1 MDYQELNLKS
11 GDVLTA
17 AHMAHIEEG
26 IDTVTAEV
34 AKIKTAKIILR
45 NDSTE
50 NWAAVAD
57 TVILAEGEPAIEFD
71 ENNNAKLKIGD
82 GLRVWKDL
90 PYLAAESDNPE
101 GGGEV
106 VIPDDIQEQMDALT
120 NLVNGFD
127 IRIQNAESSANA
139 AVLAS
144 EEIRG
149 IVDQL
154 LADVAASAEAQN
166 AAIAEM
172 KTTVETAVSTVE
184 GMLTDVESIKFTQE
198 QQEEKINTANNRVD
212 ILVSNFTD
220 VAEFDNAEL
229 VDIRAGY
236 DGKTY
241 ESAGAAIRQIGYD
254 LNALGENLEGALG
267 KDIVDGLAYEGTQLY
282 LTSGG
287 VKVGDPVT
295 VIGGGGGGNANQT
308 YTMTLLN
315 LLDSRA
321 ITITGED
328 ECILEFSYHSIDDDG
343 FNDGAGIGQIFV
355 NNSLV
360 STLNIPQGNNSF
372 NITPHLSKGDNNVK
386 IQVENSEG
394 GRKTLTYTVNVLV
407 LSVTTTAPKM
417 STYSGQVSLPY
428 TVTGAGTKNVHFFM
442 DGREFATESVVTSGA
457 SRVIVIPQQ
466 EDGAH
471 ILQIRAEVP
480 NGLLDVIKSNT
491 LELGML
497 YYSSTTTTQAILMMS
512 YEGPAVVEQ
521 GATIKF
527 PYMVYDP
534 FLQTTDITLNVYDE
548 EGNLYHTAPLQVDQ
562 SPKEWVTQD
571 YPAGKVKFEIVC
583 QDTVAS
589 TVIDVKPT
597 TFDKEI
603 ITDSCVLDFNARG
616 RSNNEA
622 NPAQWKYE
630 RIDAPV
636 DATEE
641 EKYYTAEFNGFGWAN
656 IDGWIDTKDGQ
667 TALRFLPGDT
677 MSINCKPFETDFRVS
692 GYTIEAEFETHN
704 VRDYDSI
711 IITSLDSGRGL
722 LIKSQY
728 ASLSSEQKS
737 VSIQFKEDTRVRVSF
752 VVEPTSLYRF
762 VYIYIN
768 GVMSG
773 AIQYPANDDFAQ
785 IEPVNISIGSES
797 CGLDLYS
804 LRMYSKGFTRQEQL
818 NNFICDRP
826 TLADRIAANDRNN
839 VLDDNN
845 QVSISHLPMHLPY
858 MIIECEEL
866 PQYKGDKKPNKS
878 VTYVEPLHPER
889 SFTATGVQLDV
900 QGTSSAGYPVK
911 NYKVSLKSG
920 LTYTNSG
927 ETAKGF
933 PVIAGGLEGKNIC
946 LKADFAS
953 SEQANNVCLVDYYE
967 ELSPYKNP
975 AQLADDRVRT
985 AIRGFPCVVFWRD
998 TVNNVTTFIG
1008 KYNFNDDK
1016 SNENVFG
1023 FDRDKYPMCECV
1035 EFKNNVNPLV
1045 KFQSSD
1051 YEKMITDEKGKLVK
1065 AWTDAFEFRFPDL
1078 DDPYS
1083 DYTRFKRMTDW
1094 VYSTWIGGAT
1104 NEKLEED
1111 IEYPKWDNPKEET
1124 VLYTHD
1130 TEDYRL
1136 SKFRAEFDQ
1145 YFVKDAMT
1153 FYYLFTEVFL
1163 LVDNRAKNM
1172 FLTTFDGDHW
1182 FPIPYDMDTAIGI
1195 NNEGELVSEYDLED
1209 YDPASYD
1216 TGDSSTIFNCD
1227 DSALWVNFYK
1237 VFKDDVSSM
1246 YDTLRGGTKFNYEYI
1261 NEKMRDHQTQW
1272 PEAIW
1277 NEDGYNKYIGSFI
1290 NKGEDY
1296 LEMLQ
1301 GDKKAQRD
1309 WWLFNSFKY
1318 RDSKY
1323 FTADAKSNFITL
1335 RLYAIKG
1342 GITLTPYQHLHPRVK
1357 FGSTVAMS
1365 PDDNGRVKRNTSINF
1380 KYPLGED
1387 VSVTDLETYIY
1398 SADRI
1403 SSIEDLSHLKVGLA
1417 KFAAATKLQQIILG
1431 SEAEGYQN
1439 PNLKSLEVGNNE
1451 LLTLVN
1457 ISNCNSPEFT
1467 SLDLSGCHGL
1477 VTLLAEGTKLTG
1489 VALPNGGHLT
1499 TLKLPETIANLT
1511 IQNQKN
1517 IETLSLQGQENLTTL
1532 RIEGTPG
1539 LPIESLI
1546 NDSPLLN
1553 RVRLTNIE
1561 WNATSEETLRITIDK
1576 LMAAKG
1582 LDANGLNLEKAVVTG
1597 RVHVKEISDSFLEE
1611 INDRFPEL
1619 VIVVNGVAKYFVRY
1633 ADWDNTL
1640 LYRYIATEGT
1650 AAIDPIEAG
1659 YVEIPVRPDTETAKY
1674 TYKGWSETPETIHRP
1689 YSIIAQYLGEYLV
1702 TFYDDEDNILSQE
1715 WVVEGNSA
1723 TDPVASGK
1731 VSAPKRKETEKYTY
1745 SYAGWDLDFTNIDG
1759 TNLKFYPKFNEEL
1772 RSFWVYFYN
1781 DEIKLQESKIFY
1793 GDVPI
1798 YTGSDNIQKMIG
1810 GEPSPYY
1817 EFSGWSPDPTQPIT
1831 KSMTYYAQ
1839 FAFDGYIEESWE
1851 QIVEDCKA
1859 GNISKYGLGGRKR
1872 LTYTIAGQESTIE
1885 MEIVGKNHDELAQ
1898 TSADYNGGAKTAS
1911 MSFMAIVM
1919 GSELWNMNSS
1929 IYNDW
1934 DGIVDGQ
1941 PKPEGAAGYNYGG
1954 WGESRMRKRLQEEF
1968 FGALPAV
1975 LQNNI
1980 KAVVKLSDRGDYYP
1994 GVLNRTEDKLWLP
2007 STAELNIEVY
2017 NTVPSMGQGKPYP
2030 LYNIDSSR
2038 IKARGSNNAEYWT
2051 RSSTRNDSHQWRYID
2066 SRGVLGSNGGS
2077 SSKPVAVGFC
2087 L

>member
-1 MDYQELNLKS
+1 MDYRNSNMVKN
-11 GDVLTA
+11 
-17 AHMAHIEEG
+17 
-26 IDTVTAEV
+26 
-34 AKIKTAKIILR
+34 AKIILR
-45 NDSTE
+45 NDTSL
-50 NWAAVAD
+50 NWTSEED
-57 TVILAEGEPAIEFD
+57 NILLQRGEPAIEFD
-71 ENNNAKLKIGD
+71 ENNIAKLKIGD
-82 GLRVWKDL
+82 GQRTWNEL
-90 PYLAAESDNPE
+90 PYLGGNTE

-106 VIPDDIQEQMDALT
+106 VIPDNIQEQMNALT
-120 NLVNGFD
+120 ELVNSFNT
-127 IRIQNAESSANA
+127 RIQNAESSANA

-154 LADVAASAEAQN
+154 LANVAASTEAQN

-172 KTTVETAVSTVE
+172 KTTVETAVDTVE

-254 LNALGENLEGALG
+254 LNALSENLEGALG

-287 VKVGDPVT
+287 EKVGDPVT
-295 VIGGGGGGNANQT
+295 VIGGGGGNANQT

-360 STLNIPQGNNSF
+360 STLNVPQGDNSF

-394 GRKTLTYTVNVLV
+394 GRKTLTYTVSVLI

-428 TVTGAGTKNVHFFM
+428 TVTGAGTKNVRFFM

-512 YEGPAVVEQ
+512 YEGPAVIEQ

-571 YPAGKVKFEIVC
+571 YPAGKIKFEIVC
-583 QDTVAS
+583 KDTTVS

-603 ITDSCVLDFNARG
+603 ITDSCILDFNARG
-616 RSNNEA
+616 RSNNES
-622 NPAQWKYE
+622 NPAQWKYNDIE
-630 RIDAPV
+630 
-636 DATEE
+636 AT
-641 EKYYTAEFNGFGWAN
+641 FDGFGWAN
-656 IDGWIDTKDGQ
+656 IDGWIDTEDGQ

-677 MSINCKPFETDFRVS
+677 MNINYKPFESDFRVS

-711 IITSLDSGRGL
+711 IIASEDGGRGL
-722 LIKSQY
+722 VIKSQ
-728 ASLSSEQKS
+728 AAGLSSEQSAVS
-737 VSIQFKEDTRVRVSF
+737 VQFKEDSRVRIGF
-752 VVEPTSLYRF
+752 IVEQSSLYRF
-762 VYIYIN
+762 VYTYIN
-768 GVMSG
+768 GIMCGV
-773 AIQYPANDDFAQ
+773 IRYPENDDFSQ
-785 IEPVNISIGSES
+785 MNPVTISIGSES

-804 LRMYSKGFTRQEQL
+804 LRMYTKGFTRQEQL

-826 TLADRIAANDRNN
+826 TLAQRIEANDRNN

-845 QVSISHLPMHLPY
+845 QVSISHLPMHMPY
-858 MIIECEEL
+858 MILECEEL
-866 PQYKGDKKPNKS
+866 PQYKGDKKKDKS
-878 VTYVEPLHPER
+878 VTYIEPLHPER
-889 SFTATGVQLDV
+889 NFTAKGVQLDV

-911 NYKVSLKSG
+911 NYKVSLKNG
-920 LTYTNSG
+920 LTYSSDG
-927 ETAKGF
+927 KTASGF

-967 ELSPYKNP
+967 MLSPYKTP
-975 AQLADDRVRT
+975 AQEEEERCRT
-985 AIRGFPCVVFWRD
+985 AVRGFPCVVFWRD
-998 TVNNVTTFIG
+998 TVNNTTTFIG

-1023 FDRDKYPMCECV
+1023 FDRDKYPNCECV
-1035 EFKNNVNPLV
+1035 EFCNNTSDRVLFNRSEYEEWGVDKDGNPI
-1045 KFQSSD
+1045 
-1051 YEKMITDEKGKLVK
+1051 E
-1065 AWTDAFEFRFPDL
+1065 AWRLDFEYRFPDL
-1078 DDPYS
+1078 DDPYK
-1083 DYTRFKRMTDW
+1083 DYTHFKRMTDW
-1094 VYSTWIGGAT
+1094 VVSTNRKLVT
-1104 NEKLEED
+1104 NEELEAPIKYKHWSTD
-1111 IEYPKWDNPKEET
+1111 EET
-1124 VLYTHD
+1124 EFTHD

-1136 SKFRAEFDQ
+1136 SKFKVEFEQ
-1145 YFVKDAMT
+1145 YFIKDAMI
-1153 FYYLFTEVFL
+1153 FYYLFTEVFIL
-1163 LVDNRAKNM
+1163 ADNRAKNL

-1195 NNEGELVSEYDLED
+1195 NNEGALVFEYDLED
-1209 YDPASYD
+1209 TD
-1216 TGDSSTIFNCD
+1216 TPNGANVFTGQN
-1227 DSALWVNFYK
+1227 SALWHNVRD
-1237 VFKDDVSSM
+1237 VFAAERRKRYQD
-1246 YDTLRGGTKFNYEYI
+1246 LRSNNASFNYDFI
-1261 NEKMRDHQTQW
+1261 NNKMKNHQSAW
-1272 PEAIW
+1272 SEAIW
-1277 NEDGYNKYIGSFI
+1277 NEDEYNKYIGSLI
-1290 NKGEDY
+1290 NKGENY

-1301 GDKKAQRD
+1301 GNKMAQRD
-1309 WWLFNSFKY
+1309 WWLYNGFKY

-1323 FTADAKSNFITL
+1323 NAGDAESNYITL
-1335 RLYAIKG
+1335 RCYQVG
-1342 GITLTPYQHLHPRVK
+1342 NITVTPYSHICPRIK
-1357 FGSTVAMS
+1357 YGSVYA
-1365 PDDNGRVKRNTSINF
+1365 GGERVKRNVPVELVCTQD
-1380 KYPLGED
+1380 EMD
-1387 VSVTDLETYIY
+1387 DTEVYIY

-1403 SSIEDLSHLKVGLA
+1403 ANIGDLSHLKVGLA
-1417 KFAAATKLQQIILG
+1417 VFSAATKLQSITLG
-1431 SEAEGYQN
+1431 SEAEGYEN
-1439 PNLKSLEVGNNE
+1439 PNLYSLEVGNNE
-1451 LLTLVN
+1451 LLTLINV
-1457 ISNCNSPEFT
+1457 SNCTSEKFT
-1467 SLDLSGCHGL
+1467 SLDVSGCHGL
-1477 VTLLAEGTKLTG
+1477 ETILAENTKLTG
-1489 VALPNGGHLT
+1489 VVLPNGGHLT
-1499 TLKLPETIANLT
+1499 TLKLPATIANLT

-1517 IETLSLQGQENLTTL
+1517 IETLSLQSLENLTTL

-1561 WNATSEETLRITIDK
+1561 WNATSEETLRVTIDK

-1582 LDANGLNLEKAVVTG
+1582 LDASGLNLDKAVVTG
-1597 RVHVKEISDSFLEE
+1597 RVHIKEISDSFLEE

-1633 ADWDNTL
+1633 ADWNNTL

-1689 YSIIAQYLGEYLV
+1689 YSIIAQYTGEYLV
-1702 TFYDDEDNILSQE
+1702 RFYDLEGNILNGGEQ
-1715 WVVEGNSA
+1715 WVREGESA
-1723 TDPVASGK
+1723 LDPVATGLAA
-1731 VSAPKRKETEKYTY
+1731 APKKESTQKYDY
-1745 SYAGWDLDFTNIDG
+1745 YFSNWDLDFTNIDG
-1759 TNLKFYPKFNEEL
+1759 TNLVFYPVFREEL
-1772 RSFWVYFYN
+1772 RSYWVRFYN
-1781 DEIKLQESKIFY
+1781 DEEKIQESRVFY
-1793 GDVPI
+1793 GDIPI
-1798 YTGSDNIQKMIG
+1798 FTGDIETIYKYIG
-1810 GEPSPYY
+1810 GEVSPYY
-1817 EFSGWSPDPTQPIT
+1817 EFIGWDPDPTQPILGDT
-1831 KSMTYYAQ
+1831 NFYAQ
-1839 FAFDGYIEESWE
+1839 FSFDGYIEDSWE
-1851 QIVEDCKA
+1851 EIIANCKA
-1859 GNISKYGLGGRKR
+1859 GNIDKYGLGGRKQI
-1872 LTYTIAGQESTIE
+1872 TYTLAGVESTVE
-1885 MEIVGKNHDELAQ
+1885 MEIVGKNHDKLVA
-1898 TSADYNGGAKTAS
+1898 TSDDYNNGASTAS
-1911 MSFMAIVM
+1911 LSFM
-1919 GSELWNMNSS
+1919 
-1929 IYNDW
+1929 
-1934 DGIVDGQ
+1934 GIVLGRESWYMNATATNEWNANEEVFPFPDKTSTW
-1941 PKPEGAAGYNYGG
+1941 PAGFNWGG
-1954 WGESRMRKRLQEEF
+1954 WEFTKMRKNLQGELF
-1968 FGALPAV
+1968 AALPAE

-1980 KAVVKLSDRGDYYP
+1980 KPVIKLCDFGRYYP
-1994 GVLNRTEDKLWLP
+1994 DEMNSTNDTLWIP
-2007 STAELNIEVY
+2007 SARELNGETY
-2017 NTVPSMGQGKPYP
+2017 GTVATHGQGEPYP
-2030 LYNIDSSR
+2030 IFNLASSR
-2038 IKARGSNNAEYWT
+2038 IKQSGRDNSRVAYWT
-2051 RSSTRNDSHQWRYID
+2051 RSSDRNSSHNYRYVD
-2066 SRGVLGSNGGS
+2066 MRGN
-2077 SSKPVAVGFC
+2077 VAGNSGANSMAVAFGFC

>member
-127 IRIQNAESSANA
+127 TRIQNAESSANA

-166 AAIAEM
+166 ATIAEM
-172 KTTVETAVSTVE
+172 KTTVETAVGTVE

-287 VKVGDPVT
+287 EKVGDPVT

-328 ECILEFSYHSIDDDG
+328 ECVLEFSYHSIDDDG

-360 STLNIPQGNNSF
+360 STLNVPQGDNSF

-394 GRKTLTYTVNVLV
+394 GRKTLTYTVSVLV

-428 TVTGAGTKNVHFFM
+428 TVTGAGTKNVRFFM

-534 FLQTTDITLNVYDE
+534 FLQTTDIALNIYDK
-548 EGNLYHTAPLQVDQ
+548 EGNLYHTSPLQVDQ

-583 QDTVAS
+583 QDTVTS

-603 ITDSCVLDFNARG
+603 ITDSCILDFNARG
-616 RSNNEA
+616 RSNNES
-622 NPAQWKYE
+622 NPAQWKYNDIE
-630 RIDAPV
+630 
-636 DATEE
+636 AT
-641 EKYYTAEFNGFGWAN
+641 FDGFGWAN
-656 IDGWIDTKDGQ
+656 IDGWIDTEDGQ

-677 MSINCKPFETDFRVS
+677 MNINYKPFESDFRVS

-704 VRDYDSI
+704 VRDYDSVI
-711 IITSLDSGRGL
+711 IASENGGRGL
-722 LIKSQY
+722 VIKSQ
-728 ASLSSEQKS
+728 AAGLSSEQSAVS
-737 VSIQFKEDTRVRVSF
+737 VQFKEDSRVRIGF
-752 VVEPTSLYRF
+752 IVEQSSLYRF
-762 VYIYIN
+762 VYTYIN
-768 GVMSG
+768 GVMCG
-773 AIQYPANDDFAQ
+773 VIRYPENDDFSQ
-785 IEPVNISIGSES
+785 MNPVTISIGSES

-804 LRMYSKGFTRQEQL
+804 LRMYTKGFTRQEQL

-826 TLADRIAANDRNN
+826 TLAERIEANDRNN

-845 QVSISHLPMHLPY
+845 QVSISHLPMHMPY

-866 PQYKGDKKPNKS
+866 PQYKGDKKKDKS
-878 VTYVEPLHPER
+878 VTYIEPLHPER
-889 SFTATGVQLDV
+889 NFTAKGVQLDV
-900 QGTSSAGYPVK
+900 QGTSSSGYPVK
-911 NYKVSLKSG
+911 NYKVSLKKG
-920 LTYTNSG
+920 LTYSSDG
-927 ETAKGF
+927 KAASGF
-933 PVIAGGLEGKNIC
+933 PIIAGGLEGKNIC

-967 ELSPYKNP
+967 MLSPYKTP
-975 AQLADDRVRT
+975 AQEEEERCRIAV
-985 AIRGFPCVVFWRD
+985 RGFPCVVFWRD
-998 TVNNVTTFIG
+998 TVNNTTTFIG

-1023 FDRDKYPMCECV
+1023 FDRDRYPNCECV
-1035 EFKNNVNPLV
+1035 EFCNNTSDRVLFNRSEYEEWGVDKDGNPI
-1045 KFQSSD
+1045 
-1051 YEKMITDEKGKLVK
+1051 E
-1065 AWTDAFEFRFPDL
+1065 AWRLDFEYRFPDL
-1078 DDPYS
+1078 DDPYK
-1083 DYTRFKRMTDW
+1083 DYTHFKRMTDW
-1094 VYSTWIGGAT
+1094 VVSTNRKLVT
-1104 NEKLEED
+1104 NEEFEAPIKYKHWSTD
-1111 IEYPKWDNPKEET
+1111 KETEF
-1124 VLYTHD
+1124 THD

-1136 SKFRAEFDQ
+1136 SKFKAEFEQ
-1145 YFVKDAMT
+1145 YFIKDAMI
-1153 FYYLFTEVFL
+1153 FYYLFTEVFIL
-1163 LVDNRAKNM
+1163 ADNRAKNL

-1195 NNEGELVSEYDLED
+1195 NNEGALVFEYDLED
-1209 YDPASYD
+1209 TD
-1216 TGDSSTIFNCD
+1216 TPNGANVFTGQN
-1227 DSALWVNFYK
+1227 SALWHNVRD
-1237 VFKDDVSSM
+1237 VFAAERRKM
-1246 YDTLRGGTKFNYEYI
+1246 YQDLRSNNTSFNYDFI
-1261 NEKMRDHQTQW
+1261 NNKMKNHQSAW

-1277 NEDGYNKYIGSFI
+1277 NEDEYNKYIGSLI
-1290 NKGEDY
+1290 NKGENY

-1301 GDKKAQRD
+1301 GNKMAQRD
-1309 WWLFNSFKY
+1309 WWLYNGFKY

-1323 FTADAKSNFITL
+1323 NAGDAESNYITL
-1335 RLYAIKG
+1335 RCYQVG
-1342 GITLTPYQHLHPRVK
+1342 NITVTPYSHICPRIK
-1357 FGSTVAMS
+1357 YGSVYA
-1365 PDDNGRVKRNTSINF
+1365 GGERVKRNVPVELVCTQD
-1380 KYPLGED
+1380 EMD
-1387 VSVTDLETYIY
+1387 DTEVYIY

-1403 SSIEDLSHLKVGLA
+1403 ANVGDLSHLKVGLA
-1417 KFAAATKLQQIILG
+1417 VFSAATKLQSIILG
-1431 SEAEGYQN
+1431 SEAEGYEN
-1439 PNLKSLEVGNNE
+1439 PNLYSLEVGNNE
-1451 LLTLVN
+1451 LLTLINV
-1457 ISNCNSPEFT
+1457 SNCTSEKFT
-1467 SLDLSGCHGL
+1467 SLDVSGCHGL
-1477 VTLLAEGTKLTG
+1477 ETLLAENTKLTG
-1489 VALPNGGHLT
+1489 VVLPNGGHLT

-1561 WNATSEETLRITIDK
+1561 WNATSEETLRTTIDK

-1597 RVHVKEISDSFLEE
+1597 RVHVNEISDSFLEE

>member
-1 MDYQELNLKS
+1 MDYKELNQTENKVS
-11 GDVLTA
+11 VKATQ
-17 AHMAHIEEG
+17 
-26 IDTVTAEV
+26 AEKGV
-34 AKIKTAKIILR
+34 KTARIILR
-45 NDSTE
+45 NDLTN
-50 NWAAVAD
+50 NWITVED
-57 TVILAEGEPAIEFD
+57 NVILDKGEPAVEFD
-71 ENNNAKLKIGD
+71 NDNNIKLKIGD
-82 GLRVWKDL
+82 GLRVWKEL
-90 PYLAAESDNPE
+90 PYVTANAE
-101 GGGEV
+101 GGNGEV
-106 VIPDDIQEQMDALT
+106 VIPEDIQEQIDQLNAL
-120 NLVNGFD
+120 VMGFD
-127 IRIQNAESSANA
+127 SRIHNAEADVSA
-139 AVLAS
+139 AVLTA
-144 EEIRG
+144 EGAE
-149 IVDQL
+149 
-154 LADVAASAEAQN
+154 ADIEKLRDEMNIFSEAQN
-166 AAIAEM
+166 SALLEIQNIAIESAA
-172 KTTVETAVSTVE
+172 KVETVHTTIKTIETAQNEQAMKIDATTASVDNFIASY
-184 GMLTDVESIKFTQE
+184 TDKG
-198 QQEEKINTANNRVD
+198 D
-212 ILVSNFTD
+212 
-220 VAEFDNAEL
+220 FDSAEL
-229 VDIRAGY
+229 VDMRVGY
-236 DGKTY
+236 DGKTHA
-241 ESAGAAIRQIGYD
+241 SAGAAVRQIGYD
-254 LNALGENLEGALG
+254 LNQLGANLEGALG
-267 KDIVDGLAYEGTQLY
+267 KEIVDGLTYEGNQLY

-287 VKVGDPVT
+287 EKVGESVT
-295 VIGGGGGGNANQT
+295 ITSGGTGGGGINQT

-328 ECILEFSYHSIDDDG
+328 ECVLEFSYHSIDEDG
-343 FNDGAGIGQIFV
+343 FNDGAGLGQIYV

-360 STLNIPQGNNSF
+360 ATLSVPQGDNSF
-372 NITPHLSKGDNNVK
+372 NITSHLSKGENSVK
-386 IQVENSEG
+386 IQIENSEG
-394 GRKTLTYTVNVLV
+394 ARKVLTYSVNVLI
-407 LSVTTTAPKM
+407 LAVTTTAPKM
-417 STYSGQVSLPY
+417 STYSGRVSLPY
-428 TVTGAGTKNVHFFM
+428 TVTGSGAKTVHFIM
-442 DGREFATESVVTSGA
+442 DGLEFASEVVTSSGS
-457 SRVIVIPQQ
+457 SRVIVIPEQL
-466 EDGAH
+466 DGAH
-471 ILQIRAEVP
+471 ILQIQAEVS
-480 NGLLDVIKSNT
+480 NGLLDTIKSNV

-497 YYSSTTTTQAILMMS
+497 YYSTTTTTQAILLMNN
-512 YEGPAVVEQ
+512 EGPTTVEQ
-521 GATIKF
+521 GATLKF
-527 PYMVYDP
+527 PYLVYDP
-534 FLQTTDITLNVYDE
+534 FLQTTAISLNIYSEDGE
-548 EGNLYHTAPLQVDQ
+548 LYHSSSLQVDQ
-562 SPKEWVTQD
+562 SPKEWITQD
-571 YPAGKVKFEIVC
+571 YPAGKVKFEIIC
-583 QDTVAS
+583 KDAT
-589 TVIDVKPT
+589 TYKIIDVKPT
-597 TFDKEI
+597 TFNKEI

-704 VRDYDSI
+704 VRDYDSV
-711 IITSLDSGRGL
+711 IITSLESGRGL

-773 AIQYPANDDFAQ
+773 AIQYPVNDDFAQ

-839 VLDDNN
+839 ILDDNN
-845 QVSISHLPMHLPY
+845 QVSISHLPMHIPY

-866 PQYKGDKKPNKS
+866 PQYKGDKKKNKS

-927 ETAKGF
+927 ETAGGF

-953 SEQANNVCLVDYYE
+953 SEQANNICLVDYYE

-985 AIRGFPCVVFWRD
+985 AVRGFPCVVFWRD
-998 TVNNVTTFIG
+998 TVNNTTTFIG

-1035 EFKNNVNPLV
+1035 EFRNNVNPLV

-1104 NEKLEED
+1104 NEKLKED

-1237 VFKDDVSSM
+1237 VFKDDVSAM

-1261 NEKMRDHQTQW
+1261 NEKMRNHQTQW

-1277 NEDGYNKYIGSFI
+1277 NEDEYNKYIGSFI

-1296 LEMLQ
+1296 LDMLQ

-1335 RLYAIKG
+1335 RLYAIKD

-1489 VALPNGGHLT
+1489 VALPNGGHLSV
-1499 TLKLPETIANLT
+1499 LKLPETIANLT

-1517 IETLSLQGQENLTTL
+1517 ITTLSLQGQDNLTTL
-1532 RIEGTPG
+1532 RLEGTPG
-1539 LPIESLI
+1539 LPIEGLI
-1546 NDSPLLN
+1546 NNSPILN

-1561 WNATSEETLRITIDK
+1561 WNATNESTLRLTIDK

-1582 LDANGLNLEKAVVTG
+1582 LDANGLNLDKAVVTG
-1597 RVHVKEISDSFLEE
+1597 RVYIKEISDSFLEE
-1611 INDRFPEL
+1611 INDYFPEL
-1619 VIVVNGVAKYFVRY
+1619 VVVVNGVAKYFVRY

-1650 AAIDPIEAG
+1650 AAIDPIEKG
-1659 YVEIPVRPDTETAKY
+1659 YIEAPLRDNTERAHY
-1674 TYKGWSETPETIHRP
+1674 VYKGWSELPVDIRKP
-1689 YSIIAQYLGEYLV
+1689 YSIIARYEGEYLV
-1702 TFYDDEDNILSQE
+1702 SFYRYEVNTPNNEVGSQQWIKE
-1715 WVVEGNSA
+1715 YEGA
-1723 TDPVASGK
+1723 KEP
-1731 VSAPKRKETEKYTY
+1731 VSAGYMTAPRKDSSDAYNYKFVGWNPDYTY
-1745 SYAGWDLDFTNIDG
+1745 IDG
-1759 TNLKFYPKFNEEL
+1759 SVYDFYPVFDEEL
-1772 RSFWVYFYN
+1772 RSYPVYFYN
-1781 DEIKLQESKIFY
+1781 DNIKLQDSRVYY
-1793 GDVPI
+1793 GDTAIFTGNVDEI
-1798 YTGSDNIQKMIG
+1798 YKYIG
-1810 GEPSPYY
+1810 EEISPYY
-1817 EFSGWSPDPTQPIT
+1817 EFTGWSPDPTEPIT
-1831 KSMTYYAQ
+1831 GPTTFYAQ
-1839 FAFDGYIEESWE
+1839 FAFDGYIEDSWE
-1851 QIVEDCKA
+1851 QIIEACKN
-1859 GNISKYGLGGRKR
+1859 GDISKYGLGGRKK
-1872 LTYTIAGQESTIE
+1872 LNFTFKGVEMEAE
-1885 MEIVGKNHDELAQ
+1885 MEIVGKNHDILSVSDEA
-1898 TSADYNGGAKTAS
+1898 YNNGAETAAL
-1911 MSFMAIVM
+1911 SFMMCVLNKPFTRVM
-1919 GSELWNMNSS
+1919 NNSAPQWDNGS
-1929 IYNDW
+1929 YNEN
-1934 DGIVDGQ
+1934 GQ
-1941 PKPEGAAGYNYGG
+1941 LNAGYNNGG
-1954 WGESRMRKRLQEEF
+1954 WAETAIRKELHEEF
-1968 FGALPAV
+1968 FSILPAE
-1975 LQNNI
+1975 LQANI
-1980 KAVVKLSDRGDYYP
+1980 KSVKKLSDRGYYAQY
-1994 GVLNRTEDKLWLP
+1994 LNETEDLVWIP
-2007 STAELNIEVY
+2007 SAAELNADVAGEV
-2017 NTVPSMGQGKPYP
+2017 VLGQGKPYP
-2030 LYNIDSSR
+2030 LFNLNTSR
-2038 IKARGSNNAEYWT
+2038 IKKDANGRALDYWT
-2051 RSSTRNDSHQWRYID
+2051 RSSGLGLSHFFSYVAT
-2066 SRGVLGSNGGS
+2066 SGYVYYNVGGAARLLT
-2077 SSKPVAVGFC
+2077 VAFGFC

>member
-1 MDYQELNLKS
+1 MDYQDEK
-11 GDVLTA
+11 
-17 AHMAHIEEG
+17 G

-34 AKIKTAKIILR
+34 VKIKKTKIILR
-45 NDSTE
+45 NDSIK
-50 NWAAVAD
+50 NWATVAD
-57 TVILAEGEPAIEFD
+57 TVILDRGEPAIEFD

-82 GLRVWKDL
+82 GLRVWNNL
-90 PYLAAESDNPE
+90 PYLVSESNNTE

-106 VIPDDIQEQMDALT
+106 VIPDNIQEQIDALT

-127 IRIQNAESSANA
+127 TRIQNAESSSNA
-139 AVLAS
+139 AILAS

-149 IVDQL
+149 VVDQL
-154 LADVAASAEAQN
+154 LSDVAASAEAQN
-166 AAIAEM
+166 SKIAEM
-172 KTTVETAVSTVE
+172 KTTVENAVNTVE
-184 GMLTDVESIKFTQE
+184 NMSADVESIKFTQE
-198 QQEEKINTANNRVD
+198 QQEEKINAANNRVD
-212 ILVSNFTD
+212 ILVSGFTD
-220 VAEFDNAEL
+220 NAEFDNAEL
-229 VDIRAGY
+229 IDIRAGY

-241 ESAGAAIRQIGYD
+241 NSAGAAVRQIGYD

-267 KDIVDGLAYEGTQLY
+267 KDIVDGLAYEGNQLY

-287 VKVGDPVT
+287 EKVGDPVT
-295 VIGGGGGGNANQT
+295 VIGGGGGNANQT

-315 LLDSRA
+315 LLDNRA
-321 ITITGED
+321 ITITDED
-328 ECILEFSYHSIDDDG
+328 ECILKFSYHSIDDDG
-343 FNDGAGIGQIFV
+343 VDDGAGIGQIFV

-360 STLNIPQGNNSF
+360 STLNIPQGDNSF
-372 NITPHLSKGDNNVK
+372 NITSHLSKGDNNVK
-386 IQVENSEG
+386 IQVENSES
-394 GRKTLTYTVNVLV
+394 GRKTLTYTVTVLI

-428 TVTGAGTKNVHFFM
+428 TVTGAGTKNVRFFM
-442 DGREFATESVVTSGA
+442 DGREFATESVITSGA

-497 YYSSTTTTQAILMMS
+497 YYSSTTTTQAILMMN
-512 YEGPAVVEQ
+512 YEGPAIVEQ
-521 GATIKF
+521 GSTIKF

-534 FLQTTDITLNVYDE
+534 FLQTTDITLNIYDE
-548 EGNLYHTAPLQVDQ
+548 EENLYYTASLQVDQ

-571 YPAGKVKFEIVC
+571 YPEGRVKFEIVC
-583 QDTVAS
+583 KDTVVS
-589 TVIDVKPT
+589 TIVDVKPT
-597 TFDKEI
+597 TFNKEI

-616 RSNNEA
+616 RSNNEN
-622 NPAQWKYE
+622 NPAQWKYNDIE
-630 RIDAPV
+630 
-636 DATEE
+636 AT
-641 EKYYTAEFNGFGWAN
+641 FNGFGWAN
-656 IDGWIDTKDGQ
+656 IDGWIDTENGQ

-677 MSINCKPFETDFRVS
+677 MNINYKPFENDFRVK
-692 GYTIEAEFETHN
+692 GCTIEAEFETHN

-711 IITSLDSGRGL
+711 IITSLESGRGL

-728 ASLSSEQKS
+728 AQLSSEQKS
-737 VSIQFKEDTRVRVSF
+737 ISIQFKEDTRVRVTF
-752 VVEPTSLYRF
+752 IIEPISLHRL
-762 VYIYIN
+762 VYVYVN

-773 AIQYPANDDFAQ
+773 VIQYPDNDDFSQ
-785 IEPVNISIGSES
+785 INPIEITIGSES

-804 LRMYSKGFTRQEQL
+804 LRMYSKGFTRKEQL

-826 TLADRIAANDRNN
+826 TLAERIEKNDKNN
-839 VLDDNN
+839 ILDDNE
-845 QVSISHLPMHLPY
+845 QISIANLPMHIPY
-858 MIIECEEL
+858 IILECPEL
-866 PQYKGDKKPNKS
+866 PQYKGDKKKNQS

-889 SFTATGVQLDV
+889 NFTATGVQLDV
-900 QGTSSAGYPVK
+900 QGTSSAGYPIK

-927 ETAKGF
+927 NKAAGF
-933 PVIAGGLEGKNIC
+933 PIKAGGLEGKVIC

-967 ELSPYKNP
+967 ELSPYKTP
-975 AQLADDRVRT
+975 AQEQDERVRT
-985 AIRGFPCVVFWRD
+985 AVRGFPCVVFWRN
-998 TVNNVTTFIG
+998 TETNETIFIG

-1016 SNENVFG
+1016 SNENIFG
-1023 FDRDKYPMCECV
+1023 FNRDIYPNCECV
-1035 EFKNNVNPLV
+1035 EFCNNVNPLV

-1051 YEKMITDEKGKLVK
+1051 YEQMITNEKGELVK
-1065 AWTDAFEFRFPDL
+1065 AWTDAFEYRFPDL
-1078 DDPYS
+1078 DEPYS
-1083 DYTRFKRMTDW
+1083 DYTQFKRMTDW
-1094 VYSTWIGGAT
+1094 VYSTWLGGVTSKTLKNPVEYRHWNT
-1104 NEKLEED
+1104 NVKTTFTE
-1111 IEYPKWDNPKEET
+1111 
-1124 VLYTHD
+1124 D

-1136 SKFRAEFDQ
+1136 SKFKAEFEN
-1145 YFVKDAMT
+1145 YFIKEAMT

-1163 LVDNRAKNM
+1163 LVDSRAKNM
-1172 FLTTFDGDHW
+1172 FLTTFDGEHW

-1195 NNEGELVSEYDLED
+1195 NNEGQLSFEYDLED

-1216 TGDSSTIFNCD
+1216 TEDNSTVFNCG

-1237 VFKDDVSSM
+1237 VFKNDVNTM
-1246 YDTLRGGTKFNYEYI
+1246 YNNLRSGTKFNYNYI
-1261 NEKMRDHQTQW
+1261 NNKMQKYQSEW

-1277 NEDGYNKYIGSFI
+1277 NEDGYNKYIGSFLD
-1290 NKGEDY
+1290 KGKNY
-1296 LEMLQ
+1296 LDMLQ

-1309 WWLFNSFKY
+1309 WWLFNGFKY

-1323 FTADAKSNFITL
+1323 YTADATSNFITL
-1335 RLYAIKG
+1335 RCYASG
-1342 GITLTPYQHLHPRVK
+1342 GITVTPYQHLHPRIK
-1357 FGSTVAMS
+1357 YGSTVAVS
-1365 PDDNGRVKRNTSINF
+1365 LKDSGRVKRNTPVLLEN
-1380 KYPLGED
+1380 PLGNVEIN
-1387 VSVTDLETYIY
+1387 DLETYIY

-1403 SSIEDLSHLKVGLA
+1403 ASVGDLSHLKVGLA
-1417 KFAAATKLQQIILG
+1417 DFAMATKLQEIILG

-1439 PNLKSLEVGNNE
+1439 SNLKSLTVGNNE

-1457 ISNCNSPEFT
+1457 VSNCNSEEFT
-1467 SLDLSGCHGL
+1467 NLDLSGCHGIE
-1477 VTLLAEGTKLTG
+1477 TILAEGTKLTG

-1517 IETLSLQGQENLTTL
+1517 IKTLSLQGQNNLTTL

-1546 NDSPLLN
+1546 NNSPILN

-1561 WNATSEETLRITIDK
+1561 WNATNEETLRITINK

-1597 RVHVKEISDSFLEE
+1597 RVHIKEISDSFLEE

-1619 VIVVNGVAKYFVRY
+1619 VIVVNGVAKYFIRY

-1659 YVEIPVRPDTETAKY
+1659 YIEIPIRPDTETAKY

-1689 YSIIAQYLGEYLV
+1689 YSIIAKYLGEYLV
-1702 TFYDDEDNILSQE
+1702 TFYDDEDNVLSQE
-1715 WVVEGNSA
+1715 WVIEGNSA
-1723 TDPVASGK
+1723 TDPVASGQ

-1759 TNLKFYPKFNEEL
+1759 TNLKFYPRFNEEL
-1772 RSFWVYFYN
+1772 RSFWIYFYN
-1781 DEIKLQESKIFY
+1781 DEIKLQESKIVY

-1798 YTGSDNIQKMIG
+1798 YTGSDDIQKMIG

-1839 FAFDGYIEESWE
+1839 FAFNGYVEESWE
-1851 QIVEDCKA
+1851 QIVEDCRT

-1872 LTYTIAGQESTIE
+1872 LTYTIAGKESTIE
-1885 MEIVGKNHDELAQ
+1885 MEIVGKNHDQLAQ
-1898 TSADYNGGAKTAS
+1898 TSADYNNGAETAS
-1911 MSFMAIVM
+1911 ISFMAIVM

-1980 KAVVKLSDRGDYYP
+1980 KTVIKLSDRGDYYP
-1994 GVLNRTEDKLWLP
+1994 GVINRTEDKLWIP

-2030 LYNIDSSR
+2030 IYNIDSSR

-2051 RSSTRNDSHQWRYID
+2051 RSSTKNDSHQWRYID

-2077 SSKPVAVGFC
+2077 SSKPVAIGFC